1 ADEIDLTLRAGCVVG
16 LIGPNG
22 AGKTSLFNL
31 ISGVFKPDSG
41 AILLDGQPLDRCK
54 TYQRARLGLSRTWQ
68 NLRLFP
74 SLTVLDNLM

>member
-1 ADEIDLTLRAGCVVG
+1 VLEISGLNKSFDGIVVADEIDLTLRAGCVVG

-54 TYQRARLGLSRTWQ
+54 TYQ
-68 NLRLFP
+68 
-74 SLTVLDNLM
+74 